1 MAAPRG
7 LRWRYY
13 AYQVSHSNGFYLPLS
28 ILYLQKVRGFG
39 YTDIG
44 LILGGFSIAM
54 VAAEIPTGYLGDR
67 LGRRATLALSNLV
80 GAGFM
85 LGYVVVETPL
95 GYLSLYGVWAVG
107 WAFRSGTRDAWLYEL
122 LNRTDDEDTFATVS
136 GRATAVELGIEAVSA
151 LAVGALAT
159 FSWGLPFLANAGV
172 AALGLPLLLTLPET
186 HGLQDDSTSSA
197 DASDEEELPVD
208 TPGQADTGLTI
219 HAALR
224 ALRIQ
229 IGQKEIRWFIVYAA
243 LFHGLFSVTR
253 TFEQPALD
261 RVGVSVAGLGVLYAA
276 FKLVSASAASLAGPL
291 RSTFGTKRVFAL
303 LAPVYGIAWATIA
316 FRPVLVLPLLFL
328 NRGLFRVLTPLR
340 NHYLNEKLGDVGRAT
355 VLSGASMIL
364 SVAAG
369 LAKITAGILAAR
381 IGLLQF
387 LAIAGVTVAVA
398 GGVLWMTVSPV
409 DDVSSHANT
418 VTGHC

>member
-1 MAAPRG
+1 MYKDLVAAG
-7 LRWRYY
+7 LQRW
-13 AYQVSHSNGFYLPLS
+13 QHLEVSAGGTTPTKCHTRTDSIFPLS

-224 ALRIQ
+224 ALRTQ
-229 IGQKEIRWFIVYAA
+229 IGQKGDSLVRRLRGAVSRFV
-243 LFHGLFSVTR
+243 LGHTNVR
-253 TFEQPALD
+253 TASSGPCR
-261 RVGVSVAGLGVLYAA
+261 RVGRWARRALRGIQTCVCQRRLSG
-276 FKLVSASAASLAGPL
+276 GPP
-291 RSTFGTKRVFAL
+291 SE
-303 LAPVYGIAWATIA
+303 Y
-316 FRPVLVLPLLFL
+316 
-328 NRGLFRVLTPLR
+328 LR
-340 NHYLNEKLGDVGRAT
+340 NKTCVRTLGNSLRHRLGYNCIP
-355 VLSGASMIL
+355 SGTRPS
-364 SVAAG
+364 
-369 LAKITAGILAAR
+369 
-381 IGLLQF
+381 
-387 LAIAGVTVAVA
+387 
-398 GGVLWMTVSPV
+398 SPLP
-409 DDVSSHANT
+409 
-418 VTGHC
+418 